1 MTAAVATEPELEPEP
16 GQQEPVLE
24 YELEPEPEVQVTSLV
39 SVSVLGLQIVLLVMA
54 LAPAL
59 VPESAR
65 DTVAPP
71 QRARAC
77 HDHPPPALLHPSDDR
92 TQHRRLFQ
100 HPRMHTTSVS
110 QGSDL
115 ATCTVHQRTVNG

>member
-1 MTAAVATEPELEPEP
+1 MTAAVATELEPEPEPEPEP

-24 YELEPEPEVQVTSLV
+24 PVLEREPEVQLTSLV
-39 SVSVLGLQIVLLVMA
+39 SVPGLGLQIVLLVMA

-71 QRARAC
+71 
-77 HDHPPPALLHPSDDR
+77 
-92 TQHRRLFQ
+92 
-100 HPRMHTTSVS
+100 
-110 QGSDL
+110 
-115 ATCTVHQRTVNG
+115 

>member
-1 MTAAVATEPELEPEP
+1 MVAVATELEPEPEP
-16 GQQEPVLE
+16 GQQEPVMEPVLE
-24 YELEPEPEVQVTSLV
+24 REPEVQLTSLV
-39 SVSVLGLQIVLLVMA
+39 SVSVPGLGLQIVLLVMA

-77 HDHPPPALLHPSDDR
+77 HDHPPPAAPHPSDDR
-92 TQHRRLFQ
+92 TRHRRLCQ
-100 HPRMHTTSVS
+100 RPRRHTTFASP
-110 QGSDL
+110 
-115 ATCTVHQRTVNG
+115 

>member
-1 MTAAVATEPELEPEP
+1 MVAVATEPEPEPEPEP

-24 YELEPEPEVQVTSLV
+24 REPEVQLTSLV
-39 SVSVLGLQIVLLVMA
+39 SVSVPGLGLQIVLLVMA

-115 ATCTVHQRTVNG
+115 ATCTVHQHAVNG